1 MKFLTKQI
9 KTKKDIKN
17 YIDNLV
23 ENHMMYHFEDD
34 AKDILSRVSGFTKP
48 AFTSE
53 QCILLDQR
61 SNEMLNVDYDYTF
74 EYACYVLE
82 D

>member
-1 MKFLTKQI
+1 MKFLTNQI

-23 ENHMMYHFEDD
+23 KNNMLYHFEDMSR
-34 AKDILSRVSGFTKP
+34 DIP
-48 AFTSE
+48 AFESRLTQE
-53 QCILLDQR
+53 QLDLLDLR
-61 SNEMLNVDYDYTF
+61 SDEMLNVDYDYTF

>member
-1 MKFLTKQI
+1 MKFLNKQI

-23 ENHMMYHFEDD
+23 ANNMMYHFEDD
-34 AKDILSRVSGFTKP
+34 ATDILSQVSGFTKP
-48 AFTSE
+48 AFTPE

-61 SNEMLNVDYDYTF
+61 STEMLNVDYDYTF